1 MVTVQQPPVVA
12 GEGVQVPVAELQT
25 LPASP
30 GTPFAS
36 VQLSAVV
43 QTQKSS
49 LPNWQQPNDAG
60 SVLVVVVDAAVVV
73 VLG

>member
-1 MVTVQQPPVVA
+1 M
-12 GEGVQVPVAELQT
+12 QVPVAESQM

-30 GTPFAS
+30 GNPFAS

-43 QTQKSS
+43 QTQKP
-49 LPNWQQPNDAG
+49 LPGNWQQPNVAG

-73 VLG
+73 VLGWML